1 MGKAEG
7 KIAAIGTWDGVHPG
21 HRFVLDA
28 LVAKGAEL
36 GLEPVAVTFRSH
48 PLSVVAPERAPRYLS
63 SLADRVAMLREAG
76 AADVIT
82 LDFDNSLRAMTAAR
96 FLSMLHDR
104 YNVKA
109 VMLGFNNSFGSDRLK
124 GVEAYRAVA
133 PEGMTVIQ
141 IPEYEG
147 DSGRVSSSLIRKLI
161 SDGDVAGAARRL
173 GRLYSIRGRVV
184 GGRRLGRTIG
194 FPTANLAVDSGRLL
208 PSAGVYAADAVLSNG
223 LRFRAVVNIGYRPT
237 VDRSVRPRMT
247 VEAHLLGFSGDLY
260 SSTVILYFL
269 DRIRREER
277 FPSVE
282 ALKAAISRDAAM
294 ARNIVSPLDTI
305 GCR

>member
-1 MGKAEG
+1 MGNAEG

-28 LVAKGAEL
+28 LVAEGAKL
-36 GLEPVAVTFRSH
+36 GLEPVVVTFRTH

-63 SLADRVAMLREAG
+63 SLAERVAMLSEAG

-82 LDFDNSLRAMTAAR
+82 LDFDNSLRALTAAR
-96 FLSMLHDR
+96 FLSMLRDR
-104 YNVKA
+104 YNVKV

-147 DSGRVSSSLIRKLI
+147 DSGHVSSSLIRKLI
-161 SDGDVAGAARRL
+161 SDGDVAGAARSL

-194 FPTANLAVDSGRLL
+194 FPTANLAVDPGRLL
-208 PSAGVYAADAVLSNG
+208 PGAGVYAADAVLSNG

-282 ALKAAISRDAAM
+282 ALRAAISRDAAV
-294 ARNIVSPLDTI
+294 AHNIVSPLDTV